1 MTLATDLNLV
11 QAEKPAGN
19 DPVMKRRL
27 RLVDNIDKQIRTIRA
42 KLDGADAS
50 DQPRGVW
57 FWMAPDGQYYSS
69 VKYAKKSLE
78 IAKGKTA
85 VQGKTLED
93 IATALTVV
101 RGYAVQGEFDKQLEA
116 IAGEVRQNFKK

>member
-1 MTLATDLNLV
+1 MTLANDLNLV

-27 RLVDNIDKQIRTIRA
+27 RLIDNIDKQIRAIQA
-42 KLDGADAS
+42 KIDGTELT

-69 VKYAKKSLE
+69 IKYAKKSLE

-93 IATALTVV
+93 IANALTVV
-101 RGYAVQGEFDKQLEA
+101 RGYAVNGEFDKQLEA
-116 IAGEVRQNFKK
+116 VALEVRQNFKK